1 MPVGARGLSEYSVAP
16 VGYACHDWRMKQPMA
31 QQQALPVWSLGDR
44 LGKARRFADLTQDQM
59 AHRFRIG
66 RRSIARYEAS
76 DDPPRPIVLSYSA
89 ITGVP
94 LWWFDDAPR
103 SDPAFI
109 QQYAQHSRVAP
120 VPSPRILIA
129 A

>member
-1 MPVGARGLSEYSVAP
+1 MN
-16 VGYACHDWRMKQPMA
+16 QPMT

-59 AHRFRIG
+59 AHRLRIG

-76 DDPPRPIVLSYSA
+76 DNPPRPIVLSYSA

-94 LWWFDDAPR
+94 LWWFDDDPR
-103 SDPAFI
+103 SDTALI
-109 QQYAQHSRVAP
+109 QHYAQHSRLAAADR
-120 VPSPRILIA
+120 PRILSA